1 MSQYL
6 TCEEF
11 RNLTGKEISENFL
24 IQASNQ
30 IDILTFQRIKKIGFE
45 NLTSLQKE
53 LIQNVCAQQALFL
66 QDYGE
71 MLNSP
76 LSSYSI
82 AGVSMSWNSQNLVN
96 ISGITMQNES
106 YQHLLQTN
114 LCNLALR

>member
-6 TCEEF
+6 INADIPE
-11 RNLTGKEISENFL
+11 KFL

-30 IDILTFQRIKKIGFE
+30 IDVLTFQRIKKIGFE

-53 LIQNVCAQQALFL
+53 LIQNVCEQQALFL

-76 LSSYSI
+76 LNSYSI

-96 ISGITMQNES
+96 ISGIVMPSEL
-106 YQHLLQTN
+106 YQQLVQTN
-114 LCNLALR
+114 LCNPALR